1 MSGPVGRTVGT
12 GVGVRRAPSGGRRL
26 AAAPMVCAAFTVLLG
41 VLLMHSVPMVHPPTG
56 HTMASASTTTVFHP
70 EGGAGHHADVDEL
83 TAAVATG
90 SDVVLE
96 MGCGDDCSPHIG
108 MAMCMA
114 VISVVAALLV
124 TRQLLAL
131 RPADDGTRNHTHC
144 RGKHS
149 SRAPPWT
156 TPSLEK
162 LSVLRI

>member
-1 MSGPVGRTVGT
+1 MPVLPRLD
-12 GVGVRRAPSGGRRL
+12 GGSI
-26 AAAPMVCAAFTVLLG
+26 AAFSARPRQGGWLTAAVMTCAAFGVLLG
-41 VLLMHSVPMVHPPTG
+41 VLLMHSVPMVHPPSG
-56 HTMASASTTTVFHP
+56 HSAAGPTAVSAIHP
-70 EGGAGHHADVDEL
+70 DGGHHADVDEL
-83 TAAVATG
+83 TAAVTAG
-90 SDVVLE
+90 SGVVLE
-96 MGCGDDCSPHIG
+96 MGCSDGCSPHVG